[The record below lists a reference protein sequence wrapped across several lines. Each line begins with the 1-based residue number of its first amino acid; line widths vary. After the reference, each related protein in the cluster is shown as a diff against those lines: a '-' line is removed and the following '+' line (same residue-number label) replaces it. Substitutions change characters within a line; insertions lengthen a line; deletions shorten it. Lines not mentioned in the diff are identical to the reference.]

1 MKKEKRR
8 RVRRSQR
15 EQGHSKALPGGS
27 CTSAKSILGG
37 AGGGKGGNM

>member
-1 MKKEKRR
+1 MVEGATMSARA
-8 RVRRSQR
+8 
-15 EQGHSKALPGGS
+15 GHSKALPRGS